1 MENSKIFAIMQ
12 GMASVYL
19 RDWWRRFLQKLG
31 FHPKGLPVWGEGPP
45 TILGVCANCG
55 AVVLQGW
62 HRETPSGLL
71 CQRCAGKG

>member
-1 MENSKIFAIMQ
+1 M
-12 GMASVYL
+12 
-19 RDWWRRFLQKLG
+19 LQKLG

-71 CQRCAGKG
+71 CQRCASKRLRHNFTGKNSVSMK